1 MSHSLT
7 PKVLKA
13 LEFAAISHDGQKR
26 KGGDMAPYISHPYA
40 VGLILSQAGFNED
53 VVIAG
58 IFHDLI
64 EDTNV
69 THEEIKQNFGQT
81 VADLVAEVSE
91 DKSLDYFARKEKYLE
106 HLKIATPE
114 AASISAADLFANRLS
129 MLNAIES
136 GVDIWH
142 NFKLG
147 PKETFAFDRKRLA
160 IIKTRTKHEFIT
172 EVETLVEELEKLSN
186 LA

>member
-1 MSHSLT
+1 MSIFLT

-69 THEEIKQNFGQT
+69 TYEELQQKFGET
-81 VADLVAEVSE
+81 IADLVLEVTE
-91 DKSLDYFARKEKYLE
+91 DKSLDFFPRKEKYLE
-106 HLKIATPE
+106 HLKTATPE

-136 GVDIWH
+136 GLDFWQ

-147 PKETFAFDRKRLA
+147 PKETFAFDRRRLE
-160 IIKTRTKHEFIT
+160 IIKSRTSHQFIT
-172 EVETLVEELEKLSN
+172 EVETLVKELEKLSS
-186 LA
+186 

>member
-1 MSHSLT
+1 MSIFLT

-40 VGLILSQAGFNED
+40 VGLILSQAGFSED

-64 EDTNV
+64 EDTQV
-69 THEEIKQNFGQT
+69 THAELAEKFGENI
-81 VADLVAEVSE
+81 ANLVMEVTE
-91 DKSLDYFARKEKYLE
+91 DKTLDFFERKEKYLE

-136 GVDIWH
+136 GVDLWQ

-147 PKETFAFDRKRLA
+147 PAETFAFDRKRLA
-160 IIKTRTKHEFIT
+160 IIKTRTNHEFIT
-172 EVETLVEELEKLSN
+172 EVETLVEELEKLSK
-186 LA
+186 